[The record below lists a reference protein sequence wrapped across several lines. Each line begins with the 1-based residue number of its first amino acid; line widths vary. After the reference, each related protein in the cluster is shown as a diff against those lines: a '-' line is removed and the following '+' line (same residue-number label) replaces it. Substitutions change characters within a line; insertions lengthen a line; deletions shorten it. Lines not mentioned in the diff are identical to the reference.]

1 MHKTY
6 HFVCFFNVLANVH
19 ILPRHFL
26 PVFVME
32 WCLRSADALGPC
44 NWPVFFWG
52 SQNLVDLGTFKKK
65 ISEIWPCLLYF
76 KNIWKF
82 YVFGGRKRPVGT
94 WWVNW
99 TVSWDLFNTT
109 AVTFLTQIQF
119 AFCPIC
125 WLLASNVQNVD
136 DLNGTYCEAKSFKN
150 RFKNRFII
158 SCLCCCTYQAVVTV
172 KVKVG
177 LPCPQLLLHLVW
189 NQPKSLTKHKADEL
203 QNRSTNQLMICG
215 KVK

>member
-94 WWVNW
+94 WWVNMQ
-99 TVSWDLFNTT
+99 THPNIHINFVVMASRCFTYNKMPRSLINASW
-109 AVTFLTQIQF
+109 VTILCRLLPNCEVLSISE
-119 AFCPIC
+119 CPN
-125 WLLASNVQNVD
+125 W
-136 DLNGTYCEAKSFKN
+136 
-150 RFKNRFII
+150 II
-158 SCLCCCTYQAVVTV
+158 SFF
-172 KVKVG
+172 
-177 LPCPQLLLHLVW
+177 
-189 NQPKSLTKHKADEL
+189 KAA
-203 QNRSTNQLMICG
+203 G
-215 KVK
+215 KCRPTI